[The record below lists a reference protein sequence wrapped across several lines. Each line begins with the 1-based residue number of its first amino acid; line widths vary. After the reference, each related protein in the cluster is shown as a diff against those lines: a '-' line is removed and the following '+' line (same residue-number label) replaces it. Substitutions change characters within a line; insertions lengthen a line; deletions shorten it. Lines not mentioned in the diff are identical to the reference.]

1 MSTAIQALALPVP
14 AFRPDAT
21 VDQVADAI
29 LGPAYAQVLSAPV
42 VDDDRPVGV
51 ISRYQLNA
59 ILMKKFGRELYG
71 KRPIADFMNPDFL
84 AVEVVTPLAEAAQYL
99 TTHMRQ
105 PISEDFV
112 VTRDGRYLGVGAVL
126 PLLGAMERQSL
137 QQSQD
142 LARAYRELKRSQA
155 ALIQSEKMASLGQ
168 MVAGVAHEINTPLGY
183 VRNNVEMLG
192 EFGGQFGE
200 LLRAHRALATAL
212 LAPGADAAAVA
223 AALGAI
229 EDLEQAID
237 AGQLLEDQGTMV
249 ADTLY
254 GLGQIG
260 ELVSGLRNFSRLDQ
274 APTANVSLN
283 DCVESALLI
292 ARNTLKH
299 RIEVIRQLG
308 EIPAVS
314 CAPSQINQV
323 LLNLLT
329 NAAQAIGEQGRILI
343 RTWTEDR
350 VVCLSVQDTG
360 KGMPPEVMAKIFDPF
375 FTTKPVGEGTGLGLS
390 ISYQIIQQHGGRIRV
405 ASQPGRGTR
414 FVIELPRLAAGA
426 SAAARPETAAAGSTL
441 AVAARPAAAF
451 SAHVTPASALAA
463 AAALPG
469 GASTATAA
477 AVNDSP
483 ATAAAAPI
491 PPAAEVVTPRAATA

>member
-14 AFRPDAT
+14 AFPPDAT

-29 LGPAYAQVLSAPV
+29 LGPDYAQVLSAPIV
-42 VDDDRPVGV
+42 ADDRPVGV

-71 KRPIADFMNPDFL
+71 KRPIADFMNTDCL
-84 AVEVVTPLAEAAQYL
+84 VVDVATPLAEAAQYL

-112 VTRDGRYLGVGAVL
+112 VTRDGRYQGVGAVL
-126 PLLGAMERQSL
+126 PLLGAMERQAL

-142 LARAYRELKRSQA
+142 LARAYGELKRSQA

-200 LLRAHRALATAL
+200 LLRAHRALAATL
-212 LAPGADAAAVA
+212 LAPEADAEAVG
-223 AALGAI
+223 AALGAV
-229 EDLEQAID
+229 EALEQVID
-237 AGQLLEDQGTMV
+237 AELLLDDQGTMV
-249 ADTLY
+249 NDTLY
-254 GLGQIG
+254 GLGQIS
-260 ELVSGLRNFSRLDQ
+260 ELVTGLKNFSRLDQ

-292 ARNTLKH
+292 ARNTLKN
-299 RIEVIRQLG
+299 RIEVIRQL
-308 EIPAVS
+308 EDIPPVS

-329 NAAQAIGEQGRILI
+329 NAAQAMGEQGRILI
-343 RTWTEDR
+343 RTWAEANR
-350 VVCLSVQDTG
+350 VCLSVQDTG
-360 KGMPPEVMAKIFDPF
+360 KGMPPEVVAKIFDPF

-390 ISYQIIQQHGGRIRV
+390 ITYQIIQQHGGRIRV
-405 ASQPGRGTR
+405 ASQVGRGTR
-414 FVIELPRLAAGA
+414 FVIELPRQATD
-426 SAAARPETAAAGSTL
+426 ARRAE
-441 AVAARPAAAF
+441 PAAAPTTS
-451 SAHVTPASALAA
+451 SAHLA
-463 AAALPG
+463 
-469 GASTATAA
+469 
-477 AVNDSP
+477 
-483 ATAAAAPI
+483 
-491 PPAAEVVTPRAATA
+491 RA